1 MVRLVDWRATKFALY
16 VSTAIACSGCGPDD
30 PATPATGDSGVPPG
44 PETKYPGRRWS
55 VSAPAYGT
63 VIETSVEITMSDGV
77 VLVGDVSYPT
87 DLGTGA
93 RASGDFPVLLTQN
106 PYGPVFGAAS
116 GEIFVT
122 HGYIFASIDVRGTSR
137 SGGVH
142 DMFGPREAEDG
153 AALVTWAST
162 LPGSDGKVGL
172 HGCSQL
178 GINQIE
184 TATKL
189 GPNSPV
195 KAMIPACASGD
206 FYRDT
211 AFDNG
216 IATTVGSLLV
226 GNDMTTGGDM
236 TYYRAY
242 WKERDRLARAPAIAS
257 ADIPMLLWSGWHE
270 PGTIGS
276 LELYVALQNLAAG
289 RPQSAP
295 IRDADTVSGRVQVIL
310 GDWGHAGGLDH
321 GIQLQW
327 YDTWIKGIDT
337 GLPTNTKTP
346 LHLAELGG
354 TKRWVNAKSYP
365 VVASHTPLYLSSAR
379 GLSRSAEA
387 VAGQDQ
393 LSWVPDGWLGGSIEY
408 ATEPFASGGM
418 LAGPVAAR
426 LEVTSSSGNV
436 QLVVDVFDRAPDGTR
451 AKITHG
457 SILGSL
463 RRMNA
468 QASWTDGSGLPM
480 RPFLT
485 LDQDEPLT
493 PGAPTELDV
502 PLWPTVWSIEPGHS
516 IVVRIATQPAAA
528 DCGALLALPVG
539 CNLTSPQSASLS
551 GGVYTLHRGGALSSL
566 LSLPLLDHGALAT
579 AEAAVSPT
587 GELPD
592 PPPLGAV
599 EYPLP
604 IDW

>member
-1 MVRLVDWRATKFALY
+1 MVRLTVRRSTEVALALATM
-16 VSTAIACSGCGPDD
+16 IACSSCGSNDG
-30 PATPATGDSGVPPG
+30 THPATGGDSGIPPG
-44 PETKYPGRRWS
+44 PDTQYPGRRWS
-55 VSAPAYGT
+55 VPDPTYGT
-63 VIETSVEITMSDGV
+63 VIETDVEITMSDGV

-87 DLGTGA
+87 DLATGA
-93 RASGDFPVLLTQN
+93 RATGDFPVILTQN

-153 AALVTWAST
+153 AELVTWASR

-216 IATTVGSLLV
+216 IATTVGALLV
-226 GNDMTTGGDM
+226 GGDMSTGGDK
-236 TYYRAY
+236 TYYRDY

-257 ADIPMLLWSGWHE
+257 ADIPMLLWAGWHE

-289 RPQSAP
+289 RPQTSP
-295 IRDADTVSGRVQVIL
+295 IRDGDLVSGKVQVIL
-310 GDWGHAGGLDH
+310 GDWGHAGGLDY
-321 GIQLQW
+321 GIQLEW

-365 VVASHTPLYLSSAR
+365 LVETYTPFYLSSA
-379 GLSRSAEA
+379 GALSRASDK
-387 VAGQDQ
+387 VAGRDRV
-393 LSWVPDGWLGGSIEY
+393 SWVPDGWPGGSIEY

-426 LEVTSSSGNV
+426 LEVTSSSANLE
-436 QLVVDVFDRAPDGTR
+436 LVVDVYDRAPDGTR
-451 AKITHG
+451 TKITHG

-463 RRMNA
+463 RRTGTA
-468 QASWTDGSGLPM
+468 AETSWTDGSGLPT
-480 RPFLT
+480 RPYLT
-485 LDQDEPLT
+485 LDLDEPLT
-493 PGAPTELDV
+493 PGTVTELDV
-502 PLWPTVWSIEPGHS
+502 PLWPTVWSIEPGHR
-516 IVVRIATQPAAA
+516 IVVRIATQPVGA

-539 CNLTSPQSASLS
+539 CNLTSPESASLS
-551 GGVYTLHRGGALSSL
+551 GGVYELLRGGAQSSL
-566 LSLPLLDHGALAT
+566 ISLPLLAHGALTT
-579 AEAAVSPT
+579 ARAAVSPT
-587 GELPD
+587 GVA
-592 PPPLGAV
+592 GS
-599 EYPLP
+599 PLP